1 MIDCSF
7 YAVCRLNA
15 LLGQVLTDSTVGVM
29 MPQASLFDLVV
40 IFLNICVQGHDAP
53 SERLFDFHVL
63 HCFTPTVCLCK

>member
-7 YAVCRLNA
+7 SAVCGLNA
-15 LLGQVLTDSTVGVM
+15 LLGQVLRDSAVGVM

-53 SERLFDFHVL
+53 SKRLFYFHVL
-63 HCFTPTVCLCK
+63 HCFTPTDCLCK